1 MRGDVLVVAECCRHG
16 GSAIV
21 ALCLAW
27 VSAAAGAWPE
37 QTGRQLTIETTEYF
51 ESEQQDSG
59 FQQFIS
65 RTYVIRGISEH
76 LSFGTV
82 VAYANQFSYG
92 PTFSSS
98 QSGLSEAELFAQA
111 YRKQRG
117 NHATAFNL
125 TGAFSTSQDIADSRA
140 MGNDAAL
147 QFSTLRGWGNEQFFL
162 EALLGYRRSL
172 GSDRDQLRANLT
184 LGLKE
189 GDAMILLQS
198 YTTESVMDGSERGA
212 DFDLTQI
219 GLSAVLPV
227 REGLKIAF
235 GGRRD
240 LSVRGLEPGQALFLS
255 LWWRR

>member
-1 MRGDVLVVAECCRHG
+1 MVAGCCRNAGSAVVA
-16 GSAIV
+16 
-21 ALCLAW
+21 LACILNA
-27 VSAAAGAWPE
+27 AAAGAWPE
-37 QTGRQLTIETTEYF
+37 PPGQQLTIETAEYF
-51 ESEQQDSG
+51 EAEQQDSG
-59 FQQFIS
+59 FQQLIS
-65 RTYVIRGISEH
+65 RTYFIRGISEH
-76 LSFGTV
+76 LGFGSV
-82 VAYANQFSYG
+82 VAYANQLSYG
-92 PTFSSS
+92 PTSSTS
-98 QSGLSEAELFAQA
+98 QSGVSEAELFAQVHLN
-111 YRKQRG
+111 RRG
-117 NHATAFNL
+117 SHATAFNL

-162 EALLGYRRSL
+162 EALFGYRRSL

-184 LGLKE
+184 LGVKE

-198 YTTESVMDGSERGA
+198 YTTESVMEGSSRGS

-227 REGLKIAF
+227 RQGLQVAF

-240 LSVRGLEPGQALFLS
+240 LSVRGLDPGQALFFS